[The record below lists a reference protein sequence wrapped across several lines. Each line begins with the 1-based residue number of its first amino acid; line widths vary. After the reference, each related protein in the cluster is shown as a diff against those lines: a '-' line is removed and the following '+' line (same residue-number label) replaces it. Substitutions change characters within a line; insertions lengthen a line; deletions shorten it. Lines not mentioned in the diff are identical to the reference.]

1 MILGLLGTALIFFVM
16 SLGLAWSAAG
26 SLRLDPAEKVAASA
40 ALSILGSFLIG
51 WIVYICSLPTA
62 SLWVIPVLTAVSLFA
77 GRRTLIETLRNPTA
91 RQLLV
96 GQALVTGWCIC
107 WLALIISYGGGK
119 WVGDWFGHW
128 QRANFFLYHWP
139 QDLLFNR
146 FDPMPSRP
154 PLANVV
160 LASYMRLSQHG
171 FGYARHDSFAHY
183 QLASTVLGSLA
194 FLPAALLARRFCKG
208 ARGTAN
214 LSQVPAMAVLTLLFL
229 LNPLVV
235 QNATFAWT
243 KLPAAFFTL
252 LSIYFFCRSRDADAP
267 ASAPALMG
275 ATLGAALI
283 THYSAGPYAVLLVL
297 AWFVLGRQNFRT
309 AHWQRSTAAA
319 ALSGGVVLVA
329 WFGWALAIYGV
340 RGTFLSNTTVT
351 DQAGTWGEQWHV
363 IALNLRDTL
372 VPPFFR
378 LSVMD
383 EFAQSSPWGW
393 WRDLFFLTYQNNL
406 IFAFGSTGLAAI
418 VAALWRPFRHWSWFW
433 IPVTVAL
440 IILGVGT
447 HGGRESSGLAHISLQ
462 PLVLLG
468 LAFLAGR
475 WASLSLA
482 WRRILVAGT
491 TVDFALGIALQTGV
505 SNLQFDRWFTPGR
518 PLSEMAKSYSRYT
531 QINSRIKE
539 DVGWVFFGDYFTSA
553 YPLLIALLVALFL
566 LALTRAKPTQPT

>member
-1 MILGLLGTALIFFVM
+1 
-16 SLGLAWSAAG
+16 
-26 SLRLDPAEKVAASA
+26 
-40 ALSILGSFLIG
+40 
-51 WIVYICSLPTA
+51 
-62 SLWVIPVLTAVSLFA
+62 
-77 GRRTLIETLRNPTA
+77 
-91 RQLLV
+91 
-96 GQALVTGWCIC
+96 
-107 WLALIISYGGGK
+107 
-119 WVGDWFGHW
+119 
-128 QRANFFLYHWP
+128 
-139 QDLLFNR
+139 
-146 FDPMPSRP
+146 
-154 PLANVV
+154 
-160 LASYMRLSQHG
+160 
-171 FGYARHDSFAHY
+171 
-183 QLASTVLGSLA
+183 
-194 FLPAALLARRFCKG
+194 LLA
-208 ARGTAN
+208 
-214 LSQVPAMAVLTLLFL
+214 
-229 LNPLVV
+229 
-235 QNATFAWT
+235 
-243 KLPAAFFTL
+243 
-252 LSIYFFCRSRDADAP
+252 
-267 ASAPALMG
+267 
-275 ATLGAALI
+275 
-283 THYSAGPYAVLLVL
+283 L
-297 AWFVLGRQNFRT
+297 AWFVLGRQNFR
-309 AHWQRSTAAA
+309 AARWQRSTATA
-319 ALSGGVVLVA
+319 ALNGAAVLA
-329 WFGWALAIYGV
+329 TWFGWALAIYGV
-340 RGTFLSNTTVT
+340 HGTFLTNTSVT
-351 DQAGTWGEQWHV
+351 DQAGTWGKQWHV

-433 IPVTVAL
+433 ILVTVAL

-447 HGGRESSGLAHISLQ
+447 HGGRENSGLTHISLQ

-482 WRRILVAGT
+482 WQRILVAGT